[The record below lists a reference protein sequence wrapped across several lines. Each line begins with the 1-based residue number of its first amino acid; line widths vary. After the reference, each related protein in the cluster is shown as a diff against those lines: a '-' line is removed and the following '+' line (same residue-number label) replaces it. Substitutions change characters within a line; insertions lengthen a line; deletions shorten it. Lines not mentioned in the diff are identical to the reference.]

1 MISGANALVEPGRIH
16 PIFLE
21 GKLLPLQ
28 AKAAAELGLKDG
40 QVVQGNVRLQHDQP
54 MLMLQGKAF
63 AVPGLLASQVI
74 FTCVPYCLIALQ
86 AQCQFSTAATF
97 SIWSTG
103 CVVKPS

>member
-63 AVPGLLASQVI
+63 VVPGLLASQVGQSMWFKVQDGNLVRVTSNYLNLNQSDI
-74 FTCVPYCLIALQ
+74 EDWLKQP
-86 AQCQFSTAATF
+86 
-97 SIWSTG
+97 
-103 CVVKPS
+103 